1 MTATE
6 CRFLV
11 GLGNPG
17 SRYAAT
23 RHNVGFRVI
32 ERLWRLH
39 GDGACACRRE
49 LEYQVARTEQGKV
62 FMARPVGYMNL
73 SGPPVRELMDYF
85 GGSAQELLVVYDD
98 ADLPLGTLRMRA
110 RGSSGGHKGVASV
123 IEALGSQEFA
133 RLKIGIGRPGEP
145 GDDIVHFVL
154 AKPSVDEAEL
164 LAKAEEDAADAAWRW
179 IAEGTDR
186 GMERV
191 NRRRNARTQ
200 EGEL

>member
-17 SRYAAT
+17 TRYAGT

-32 ERLWRLH
+32 ERLWRLN
-39 GDGACACRRE
+39 GDGACERRRN
-49 LEYQVARTEQGKV
+49 LEYQVARTEHGKV
-62 FMARPVGYMNL
+62 FMARPLGYMNL
-73 SGPPVRELMDYF
+73 SGPPVRELMEYF
-85 GGSAQELLVVYDD
+85 GGSDRELLVVYDD
-98 ADLPLGTLRMRA
+98 ADLALGTLRMRSS
-110 RGSSGGHKGVASV
+110 GSSGGHKGVRSM
-123 IEALGSQEFA
+123 IEALGTQEFA

-154 AKPSVDEAEL
+154 AKPSADEAEL

-179 IAEGTDR
+179 IAEGTER

-200 EGEL
+200 EGEI